1 MPRIKAV
8 IFDLDDT
15 LYPERAFAF
24 SGFAAVAKAFV
35 EALGNPGKAQS
46 EMQRLF
52 DTQHRRRVFNE
63 VLRGRGLSEDTQLL
77 TQMIETYREHTPSIA
92 LYADAAAALAR
103 LRPRFRLG
111 LITDGPERT
120 QSAKIA
126 ALGIADSFDSMI
138 LTGHW
143 PEGFAKPHPRAFE
156 ETASRLGVA
165 HAECAYIADNP
176 AKDFVAPIALGWL
189 TIRIRREQGIYIDT
203 PAAPGGEARHVVD
216 SLQTIDEI
224 IERA

>member
-24 SGFAAVAKAFV
+24 SGFAAVAKTFV
-35 EALGNPGKAQS
+35 AALGDPGTAQS

-63 VLRGRGLSEDTQLL
+63 VLRGRDLSEDTQLL
-77 TQMIETYREHTPSIA
+77 TRMIETYRDHTPSIA
-92 LYADAAAALAR
+92 LHADAAAALAR

-126 ALGIADSFDSMI
+126 ALGIADSFDSII
-138 LTGHW
+138 LTDHW

-165 HAECAYIADNP
+165 HAQCAYIADNP
-176 AKDFVAPIALGWL
+176 AKDFVAPNTLGWL
-189 TIRIRREQGIYIDT
+189 TICIRREQGIYIDAPT
-203 PAAPGGEARHVVD
+203 APGGEAQHVVD
-216 SLQTIDEI
+216 SLRAVDEI

>member
-24 SGFAAVAKAFV
+24 SGFEAVAQALV
-35 EALGNPGKAQS
+35 EALGDPGAAVS
-46 EMQRLF
+46 EMKRLF
-52 DTQHRRRVFNE
+52 ETPHRRRVFNE
-63 VLRGRGLSEDTQLL
+63 VLRVRGISEDEHLL
-77 TQMIETYREHTPSIA
+77 ARMIETYRNHAPTIA
-92 LYADAAAALAR
+92 LDADAAAALAR
-103 LRPRFRLG
+103 LRPMFRLG

-126 ALGIADSFDSMI
+126 ALGIGDSFDCMI
-138 LTGHW
+138 LTGQW

-156 ETASRLGVA
+156 ETVSRLEVA

-176 AKDFVAPIALGWL
+176 AKDFVAPNALGWL
-189 TIRIRREQGIYIDT
+189 TIRIRREQGIYID
-203 PAAPGGEARHVVD
+203 APVAPSGDPQHNVD
-216 SLQTIDEI
+216 SLRTIDEI
-224 IERA
+224 IERV